1 MATNIWLMSAY
12 TGDTNQL
19 STAPAERIFFP
30 NLDGLRFLAFFS
42 VFLYHSFYTT
52 DAGVANSKLYQMPYQ
67 FTRSGYLG
75 VNFFFV
81 LSGFLITYLLLA
93 ERQLKGRIAI
103 GAFYVRRI
111 LRIWPL
117 YFVVVFIGFFVLPVL
132 KAHFGQHPY
141 EETAKLSYF
150 VLFLANFNDI
160 YYGCQTPTLTLLW
173 SVSVEEQFYLIW
185 PLLIALV
192 PDRYLG
198 WLFGA
203 LGLLS
208 LSFRGVY
215 IYDYKML
222 NMHTMSAIGDM
233 NLGGLA
239 AWLCS
244 RDEGLTS
251 RVAAWPR
258 WLIGLGYGLG
268 ITLIATRSQLFH
280 FESYVVLDRLLLAV
294 FFAFVLLEQNYAR
307 HSLFKMA
314 NFRLLSYWGT
324 YTYGLYC
331 LHYLALLVAIQLL
344 HRLGLNHTA
353 MGVVVGD
360 NVVALLLALGVS
372 WISFNFYEKPFLK
385 LKHRFE
391 FITR

>member
-1 MATNIWLMSAY
+1 MSEQEHTGAAPTN
-12 TGDTNQL
+12 
-19 STAPAERIFFP
+19 RIFFP
-30 NLDGLRFLAFFS
+30 NLDGLRFLAFFL
-42 VFLYHSFYTT
+42 VFLYHSFYTDNT
-52 DAGVANSKLYQMPYQ
+52 GVAGSMLYQVFYRL
-67 FTRSGYLG
+67 TRSGYLG

-132 KAHFGQHPY
+132 KAHFGQHTGA
-141 EETAKLSYF
+141 ETAKISYF
-150 VLFLANFNDI
+150 LLFLANFNDI
-160 YYGCQTPTLTLLW
+160 YHGCQTPTLTLLW
-173 SVSVEEQFYLIW
+173 SVSVEEQFYLVW

-192 PDRYLG
+192 PNRHLG

-203 LGLLS
+203 LGVLS
-208 LSFRGVY
+208 LGFRAIHVH
-215 IYDYKML
+215 DYKVL
-222 NMHTMSAIGDM
+222 SVHTLSAIGDM
-233 NLGGLA
+233 NLGGVV
-239 AWLCS
+239 AWLCF
-244 RDEGLTS
+244 RDERLTS

-258 WLIGLGYGLG
+258 WVIGLGYGLG
-268 ITLIATRSQLFH
+268 IGLMAIRIH
-280 FESYVVLDRLLLAV
+280 FYQFEAYVIIDRLLLAV

-331 LHYLALLVAIQLL
+331 LHYLALLAAIQLL
-344 HRLGLNHTA
+344 HRLGLNDTA
-353 MGVVVGD
+353 FGVVFGD
-360 NVVALLLALGVS
+360 NAVALVLALGMS
-372 WISFNFYEKPFLK
+372 WVSFNFYEKPFLK